1 MDVNETLDLLVNH
14 YGDGTNGNA
23 PSSAQWQSILE
34 RDPAKPFA
42 LINFFKFNE
51 TANYDGE
58 TDAAVGGDVA
68 FQRYADVS
76 IPAMQ
81 AAGGEFLMVAPFAG
95 TMIGDDQDWD
105 LVAIGKYPNLEAF
118 LNLYTNKDYM
128 DAFAHR
134 SAAVARQIVLV
145 TEQ

>member
-1 MDVNETLDLLVNH
+1 MNVNETLNLFVNH
-14 YGDGTNGNA
+14 YGDGANGNA
-23 PSSAQWQSILE
+23 PSITQWQRILE

-51 TANYDGE
+51 TANYDGG
-58 TDAAVGGDVA
+58 TDTAVGGDVA

-76 IPAMQ
+76 IPSMQ

-118 LNLYTNKDYM
+118 LNLYTNEDYM
-128 DAFAHR
+128 AAFAHR